1 MDTSKK
7 EFKGVGSFKSN
18 ALLFLVCFS
27 GILVVILASNL
38 EIFCIPKYNRAFGI
52 SNEEL
57 FFIYSAI
64 FTIINVLLLK
74 FSRNLVP
81 SISKIRTILFAII
94 LINQF
99 VIATILFMIYGQI
112 KIISQYNNAL
122 FYSIIYASLISSA
135 FFLTISGIQFLR
147 WYIRGR
153 NYLVMMYGLVMLIL
167 LVNSI
172 IGAIY
177 LSQVSVTHGQ
187 TIKRTSCSVMFGALG
202 FGTRPGVINTLAS
215 AYDIVSFFSF
225 VLAWV
230 TTILMLKEYSK
241 RINKFVFWVV
251 VILPLV
257 FFISRYEL
265 ALYYFV
271 NDQGVDVLASINISS
286 DIYGYKTLE
295 TILNLNLQL
304 GGVFFGI
311 AFFTIAA
318 KLTGRG
324 QQRKALIVTGIGIMF
339 LFASKDIST
348 LVISSYPPLGA
359 VSIAFVGLASYMVYL
374 GIYSAATLTARDKN
388 LRRDLRQK
396 VESNVMLLK
405 SIATSQDELDIEK
418 DVKHVMN
425 LSTQWQEENRQLDM
439 TPEEIREIARDV
451 VLMVKKSNNN
461 KSSSSHAGFF

>member
-7 EFKGVGSFKSN
+7 EFKDVGSFKSN
-18 ALLFLVCFS
+18 ALLSLVCFS
-27 GILVVILASNL
+27 GIVVIILASNL

-64 FTIINVLLLK
+64 FTIINVFLLK
-74 FSRNLVP
+74 YSRSLEP
-81 SISKIRTILFAII
+81 SIFKIRTILFVII
-94 LINQF
+94 LINELLL
-99 VIATILFMIYGQI
+99 ASILFMIYGQI

-122 FYSIIYASLISSA
+122 FYTIIYASLISSA
-135 FFLTISGIQFLR
+135 VFLAISGIQFLR
-147 WYIRGR
+147 WFTRGR
-153 NYLVMMYGLVMLIL
+153 NHLVLIYGLVMLIL
-167 LVNSI
+167 FANSI

-187 TIKRTSCSVMFGALG
+187 TIKRTSCSVMISSLTV
-202 FGTRPGVINTLAS
+202 TRPGLVNTLAN
-215 AYDIVSFFSF
+215 AYDITSFFSF
-225 VLAWV
+225 VLAWIA
-230 TTILMLKEYSK
+230 TISMLKEYSK

-251 VILPLV
+251 VILPLL

-304 GGVFFGI
+304 GGAFFGI
-311 AFFTIAA
+311 AFFTIAS

-324 QQRKALIVTGIGIMF
+324 QQRKALILTGIGIMF
-339 LFASKDIST
+339 LFASKDIGT
-348 LVISSYPPLGA
+348 LIISSYPPLGA

-374 GIYSAATLTARDKN
+374 GIYSAASLTARDKN
-388 LRRDLRQK
+388 LRRHLRQK
-396 VESNVMLLK
+396 VENNVMLLK

-418 DVKHVMN
+418 NVKHVMN

-451 VLMVKKSNNN
+451 ILMVKTSKKS
-461 KSSSSHAGFF
+461 

>member
-27 GILVVILASNL
+27 GILVIILASNL
-38 EIFCIPKYNRAFGI
+38 EIFCIPKYNRAFSV

-57 FFIYSAI
+57 FFIYSVI
-64 FTIINVLLLK
+64 FTIINVFLLK
-74 FSRNLVP
+74 FSRSLEP
-81 SISKIRTILFAII
+81 PIFKIRTILFVII
-94 LINQF
+94 LINQLLL
-99 VIATILFMIYGQI
+99 ASILFMIYGQI

-122 FYSIIYASLISSA
+122 FYTIIYASLISSA
-135 FFLTISGIQFLR
+135 VFLEISGIYFLR
-147 WYIRGR
+147 WFTRGR
-153 NYLVMMYGLVMLIL
+153 NYLVLIYGLVMLIL
-167 LVNSI
+167 FANSI

-187 TIKRTSCSVMFGALG
+187 TIKRTSCSVMIGSLNT
-202 FGTRPGVINTLAS
+202 GTRPVTINTLAN
-215 AYDIVSFFSF
+215 ALDITFFFSF
-225 VLAWV
+225 VLAWIA
-230 TTILMLKEYSK
+230 TISMLKEYSK

-251 VILPLV
+251 VILPLI
-257 FFISRYEL
+257 FFLSRYEL

-271 NDQGVDVLASINISS
+271 NDQGVDVLSSINIRS

-304 GGVFFGI
+304 GGAFFGI
-311 AFFTIAA
+311 AFFTIAS

-324 QQRKALIVTGIGIMF
+324 QQRKALILTGIGIMF

-348 LVISSYPPLGA
+348 LIISSYPPLGA

-374 GIYSAATLTARDKN
+374 GIYSAASLTARDKN

-396 VESNVMLLK
+396 VENNVMLLK
-405 SIATSQDELDIEK
+405 SIAASQDELDIEK
-418 DVKHVMN
+418 NVKHVMN

-439 TPEEIREIARDV
+439 TPEEIREIAKDV
-451 VLMVKKSNNN
+451 ILMVKTSK
-461 KSSSSHAGFF
+461 K

>member
-1 MDTSKK
+1 MGTSKK
-7 EFKGVGSFKSN
+7 EFKDVGSFKSN

-27 GILVVILASNL
+27 GIVVIILASNL

-64 FTIINVLLLK
+64 FTIINVFLLK
-74 FSRNLVP
+74 YSRSLEP
-81 SISKIRTILFAII
+81 SIFKIRTILFVII
-94 LINQF
+94 LINQLLL
-99 VIATILFMIYGQI
+99 ASILFMIYGEI

-122 FYSIIYASLISSA
+122 FYTIIYASLISSA
-135 FFLTISGIQFLR
+135 VFLAISGIQFLR
-147 WYIRGR
+147 WFTRGR
-153 NYLVMMYGLVMLIL
+153 NYLVLIYGLVMLIL
-167 LVNSI
+167 FANSI

-187 TIKRTSCSVMFGALG
+187 TIKRTSCSVMISSLTV
-202 FGTRPGVINTLAS
+202 TRPGLVNTLAN
-215 AYDIVSFFSF
+215 AYDITSFFSF
-225 VLAWV
+225 VLAWIA
-230 TTILMLKEYSK
+230 TISMLKEYSK

-295 TILNLNLQL
+295 TVLNLNLQL
-304 GGVFFGI
+304 GGAFFGI
-311 AFFTIAA
+311 AFFTIAS

-324 QQRKALIVTGIGIMF
+324 QQRKALILTGIGIMF
-339 LFASKDIST
+339 LFASKDIGT
-348 LVISSYPPLGA
+348 LIISSYPPLGA
-359 VSIAFVGLASYMVYL
+359 VSIAFVGLASYMVFL
-374 GIYSAATLTARDKN
+374 GIYSAASLTARDKN
-388 LRRDLRQK
+388 LRRHLRQK
-396 VESNVMLLK
+396 VENNVMLLK

-418 DVKHVMN
+418 NVKHVMN

-439 TPEEIREIARDV
+439 TAEEIREIARDV
-451 VLMVKKSNNN
+451 ILMVKTSKKS
-461 KSSSSHAGFF
+461 

>member
-7 EFKGVGSFKSN
+7 EFKDVGSFKSN

-27 GILVVILASNL
+27 GIVVIILASNL

-64 FTIINVLLLK
+64 FTIINVFLLK
-74 FSRNLVP
+74 YSRSLES

-135 FFLTISGIQFLR
+135 FFLAISGIQFLR

-167 LVNSI
+167 FANSI

-202 FGTRPGVINTLAS
+202 FGTRPGVINTLAN
-215 AYDIVSFFSF
+215 AYDMVSFFSF

-265 ALYYFV
+265 AIYYFV
-271 NDQGVDVLASINISS
+271 NDQGVDVLASINMRS

-304 GGVFFGI
+304 GGIFWDRI
-311 AFFTIAA
+311 LTIAA

-348 LVISSYPPLGA
+348 LIISSYPPLGA

-374 GIYSAATLTARDKN
+374 GIYSPQATARDQEPSE
-388 LRRDLRQK
+388 R
-396 VESNVMLLK
+396 SASK
-405 SIATSQDELDIEK
+405 SRKQCDATEEYCDIP
-418 DVKHVMN
+418 
-425 LSTQWQEENRQLDM
+425 R
-439 TPEEIREIARDV
+439 
-451 VLMVKKSNNN
+451 
-461 KSSSSHAGFF
+461 

>member
-7 EFKGVGSFKSN
+7 EFKDVGSFKSN

-27 GILVVILASNL
+27 GIVVIILASNL
-38 EIFCIPKYNRAFGI
+38 EIFCFPKYNRAFGI

-64 FTIINVLLLK
+64 FTIINVFLLK
-74 FSRNLVP
+74 YSRSLEP
-81 SISKIRTILFAII
+81 SIFKIRTILFVII
-94 LINQF
+94 LVNQLLL
-99 VIATILFMIYGQI
+99 ASILFMIYGQI

-122 FYSIIYASLISSA
+122 FYTIIYASLISSA
-135 FFLTISGIQFLR
+135 LFLAISGIQFLR
-147 WYIRGR
+147 WFTRGR
-153 NYLVMMYGLVMLIL
+153 NYLVLIYGLVMLVL
-167 LVNSI
+167 FANSI

-187 TIKRTSCSVMFGALG
+187 SIKRTSCSVMMGSLTV
-202 FGTRPGVINTLAS
+202 TRPGSVNTLAN
-215 AYDIVSFFSF
+215 AYDITSFLSF
-225 VLAWV
+225 VLAWIA
-230 TTILMLKEYSK
+230 TISMLKEYSK

-271 NDQGVDVLASINISS
+271 NDQGVDVLASINLSS

-295 TILNLNLQL
+295 NILNLNLQL
-304 GGVFFGI
+304 GGAFFGI
-311 AFFTIAA
+311 AFFTIAS

-324 QQRKALIVTGIGIMF
+324 QQRKALILTGIGIMF

-348 LVISSYPPLGA
+348 LIISSYPPLGA

-374 GIYSAATLTARDKN
+374 GIYSAASLTARDKN

-396 VESNVMLLK
+396 VENNVMLLK

-418 DVKHVMN
+418 NVKHVMN

-439 TPEEIREIARDV
+439 TPEEIREIAKDV
-451 VLMVKKSNNN
+451 ILMVKTSKKS
-461 KSSSSHAGFF
+461 